1 VGHYLGDG
9 NIKMAKA
16 VSWITMVILG
26 SEGLFVGII
35 FGGARSVIPRIF
47 SNDPDVIREAK
58 HVMLL
63 VRSFVWT
70 PRSAFAV
77 CEPVTCACLS

>member
-9 NIKMAKA
+9 NIRMAKA
-16 VSWITMVILG
+16 VSWITMTILG
-26 SEGLFVGII
+26 GEGLLVGII

-47 SNDPDVIREAK
+47 SNDPDVIREAQ

-63 VRSFVWT
+63 VRHVFVFWLRT
-70 PRSAFAV
+70 VALLRPV
-77 CEPVTCACLS
+77 CAIL